1 MLAPAKLE
9 AVQQLITQYS
19 KEELLWISGY
29 IAGIAADNPVAI
41 GNGLPPQ
48 AVSTPTA
55 SQTITLLYATETGN
69 SKKAATHTASK
80 LKQQGIKAKLLAAEQ
95 YKPEQLLKD
104 THLVIAIST
113 QGEGEPPAV
122 AKALFDF
129 LQQANPS
136 LSHLRYSVLALG
148 SKSYPLFCQAGID
161 LDSLLKKAGA
171 TPFVPI
177 ALCDDDYEPVAEAW
191 TLSLLDALQTRSLPV
206 AAVNTIAVKT
216 DSKKI
221 YQATVGSNLLLNDK
235 GSTKQV
241 QHLELDL
248 PEEVLYN
255 PGNAI
260 GITPENEAP
269 GVAKIISLLG
279 LHPQDKVLHKQ
290 ERYEVFE
297 LLLRKLSINYLTL
310 GVIKKYAQL
319 VQADIPDTRMDLY
332 DLLRIYPLPAE
343 IPAQAVIDLL
353 NPITPRLYTIS
364 SAPNAHP
371 GQLHLTVALHGFDSN
386 GVTQHGF
393 GSGYVTSLKPG
404 QQLSFF
410 LHQQKNFQVPRSD
423 RHLIMIGQGTGIAP
437 FRSMIAERDAT
448 GASGKN
454 WLLFGEENFLT
465 DFYYQTEI
473 QSWFE
478 TGSLAYVNLAFE
490 KNRNQALKVQDLISK
505 EADRLWQWL
514 ESGAYLLVSGEKE
527 PMGKAV
533 EQALLELVSA
543 KKKVSM
549 DEAANYLKQLSKEGR
564 YAKELY

>member
-29 IAGIAADNPVAI
+29 IAGIAADHNAVAV
-41 GNGLPPQ
+41 PT
-48 AVSTPTA
+48 VSTAVTT
-55 SQTITLLYATETGN
+55 QTITLLYATETGN
-69 SKKAATHTASK
+69 SKKAASQTAAK
-80 LKQQGIKAKLLAAEQ
+80 LKQQGIKAKLLAVEQ
-95 YKPEQLLKD
+95 YKPEQLHKD

-122 AKALFDF
+122 AKSLFDF
-129 LQQANPS
+129 LQQPNLS

-161 LDSLLKKAGA
+161 LDGLLKKAGA
-171 TPFVPI
+171 TPFVPM

-191 TLSLLDALQTRSLPV
+191 TLSLLDVLQTKSQP
-206 AAVNTIAVKT
+206 AAVSNTIAAKS

-221 YQATVGSNLLLNDK
+221 YQATVGTNIMLNDI
-235 GSTKQV
+235 GSHKQV
-241 QHLELDL
+241 HHLELDL

-260 GITPENEAP
+260 GITPENDAS
-269 GVAKIISLLG
+269 VIARIIALLG
-279 LHPQDKVLHKQ
+279 LHPQDKILHKH

-297 LLLRKLSINYLTL
+297 LLQRKLSVNYLTL

-319 VQADIPDTRMDLY
+319 VQADIPETRMDLY

-343 IPAQAVIDLL
+343 IPAQSVIDLL

-371 GQLHLTVALHGFDSN
+371 GQLHLTVDLHAFQSN

-393 GSGYVTSLKPG
+393 GSGFVTLLKPG

-410 LHQQKNFQVPRSD
+410 LHQQKHFQIPRSD
-423 RHLIMIGQGTGIAP
+423 RHLIMIAQGTGIAP

-448 GASGKN
+448 GATGKN

-478 TGSLAYVNLAFE
+478 TGSLQYVNLAFV
-490 KNRNQALKVQDLISK
+490 KNRNKALQVQDIIKS

-533 EQALLELVSA
+533 EQALLELIST
-543 KKKVSM
+543 KQKVSIE
-549 DEAANYLKQLSKEGR
+549 EAGNYLKQLGKEGR